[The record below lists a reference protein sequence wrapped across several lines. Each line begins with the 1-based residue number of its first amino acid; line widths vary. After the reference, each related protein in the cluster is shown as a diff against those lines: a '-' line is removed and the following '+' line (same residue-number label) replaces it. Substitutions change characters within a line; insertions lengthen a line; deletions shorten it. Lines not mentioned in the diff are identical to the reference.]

1 MYNCV
6 NERGIAISRDQD
18 ERYYILQE
26 RVSLQTYLDSLNPNV
41 SDNYNKE
48 KSMNELQNQSLI
60 R

>member
-1 MYNCV
+1 M
-6 NERGIAISRDQD
+6 DQD

-26 RVSLQTYLDSLNPNV
+26 RVRLQTYLDSLNPNV

-48 KSMNELQNQSLI
+48 PSMNELQNQSLS

>member
-1 MYNCV
+1 M
-6 NERGIAISRDQD
+6 DQD

-26 RVSLQTYLDSLNPNV
+26 CVSLQTYLDFLNPSV

-48 KSMNELQNQSLI
+48 KSMNELQNQSII